1 MKRAALCLFLTGTA
15 FAGGGGAPPPPTD
28 DALRPL
34 RGLSGRAFDLAWLD
48 EMTGRQ
54 TVLGGLSELERRYG
68 QQPELK
74 AWAARDL
81 PLRQAAVLR
90 LQTLRAQ
97 VEPPQSVSS
106 TDVIVAIANGS
117 EADFLN
123 RFDSFFLAEYA
134 KASAQV
140 SALARLALSR
150 SQHPALRREASALLR
165 NEERRRSGLKEFR

>member
-54 TVLGGLSELERRYG
+54 TVLGGLSELEWRYG

-74 AWAARDL
+74 AWAARDTEHRRVATERL
-81 PLRQAAVLR
+81 LALKNQLQPQDSRTVPVL
-90 LQTLRAQ
+90 
-97 VEPPQSVSS
+97 
-106 TDVIVAIANGS
+106 IANGS